1 MYTRL
6 TDYAIKRIEYAEVGR
21 VGRVQGSS
29 GPVVQLG
36 QLLSASVV

>member
-21 VGRVQGSS
+21 VGRVQWFSGS
-29 GPVVQLG
+29 VG
-36 QLLSASVV
+36 QLFSGSVV